1 MKNFLSYDTHLDWGH
16 KMLPPKATKIYG
28 LIVLALICAYLWKFH
43 QHHAS
48 IFFQSSMAV
57 MAVGL
62 AVLLAWRWNKA
73 ERMRAY
79 LWWFMLINVMAQTI
93 ALFRQ

>member
-1 MKNFLSYDTHLDWGH
+1 MKNSLSYDTQLDWGH
-16 KMLPPKATKIYG
+16 KMLSPKATKIYG

-57 MAVGL
+57 LAVGL
-62 AVLLAWRWNKA
+62 AVLLVWRWNKV
-73 ERMRAY
+73 ERMRAV
-79 LWWFMLINVMAQTI
+79 LWWFMLIQVAAQSI